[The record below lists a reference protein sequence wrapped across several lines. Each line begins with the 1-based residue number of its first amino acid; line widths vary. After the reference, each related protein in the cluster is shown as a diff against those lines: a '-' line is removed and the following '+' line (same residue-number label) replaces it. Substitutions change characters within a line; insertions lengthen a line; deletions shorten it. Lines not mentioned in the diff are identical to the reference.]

1 MAMIDGIELTISPA
15 SFGEVMGLQLAIT
28 KALKEHGIKF
38 DLSSLDMGAENLMKM
53 ELGDIGWIIEPV
65 LTLATDETI
74 RKHLFDCS
82 KRGLFGKSKIDEDFF
97 EVPENRKYFYP
108 IMIEVLKVNIGP
120 FFGLVSSLFSR
131 LGSLN
136 DFLRKP
142 ELQPDSGE

>member
-1 MAMIDGIELTISPA
+1 MAMINGIELTISPA

-28 KALKEHGIKF
+28 KALKSHGIKF
-38 DLSSLDMGAENLMKM
+38 DLSSLDLGAENLEKM

-65 LTLATDETI
+65 ITLATDEEI
-74 RKHLFDCS
+74 RKHLFNCA
-82 KRGLFGKSKIDEDFF
+82 KRGLFGKYQINEDFF
-97 EVPENRKYFYP
+97 EDTDNRKYFYP

-131 LGSLN
+131 LGSLS

-142 ELQPDSGE
+142 GLQQTSGE